1 MSMGFLGWMRR
12 RDRGVHA
19 HDKQEIAELTERV
32 TRLNPR
38 LRLVSRYQQRLR
50 PSLGQALD
58 YVRELV
64 HGLPDPREAS
74 TQAWG
79 TDPYIQ
85 AFFGTPRDVQ
95 LAFSRSPELREF
107 FEQSPGTLQA
117 CAVLGME
124 MTERRTLGV
133 ALEGDV
139 MRTDVAQTTIS
150 FGDHKVRII
159 AGTDAA
165 LREEIVRRMF
175 DQFGMEGLARFAAGK
190 SRRDILE
197 RERALL
203 VARLRLLQRQGTG
216 MRSVFGGDGEATP
229 GEQARLSEQVAGNER
244 ELAQLG
250 PESGTLDRQLECLAD
265 VFADARSC
273 FSVEKRHLRLSAMN
287 VLLASDSTG
296 PAHEIDLL
304 TAHVPGDPPLV
315 RSFTLVR
322 IARGE
327 LLPATALL
335 DEAERLLGAP

>member
-1 MSMGFLGWMRR
+1 MGFPGWLRR
-12 RDRGVHA
+12 RAARVHA

-50 PSLGQALD
+50 PALGQALD
-58 YVRELV
+58 YVRERV
-64 HGLPDPREAS
+64 QELPAPREAS
-74 TQAWG
+74 PQAWG
-79 TDPYIQ
+79 TDPCIQ

-95 LAFSRSPELREF
+95 LVFSRSPELQEF
-107 FEQSPGTLQA
+107 FQQSPDTPQA
-117 CAVLGME
+117 YAVLGMA

-139 MRTDVAQTTIS
+139 MRTDVPQTTVS

-175 DQFGMEGLARFAAGK
+175 DQLAMEGLARFAAGK
-190 SRRDILE
+190 SRRDVLE
-197 RERALL
+197 REQALL

-216 MRSVFGGDGEATP
+216 MRSVFGGDGDATP
-229 GEQARLSEQVAGNER
+229 GEQGRLSEQVAENER

-250 PESGTLDRQLECLAD
+250 PETGALDRQLECLAE

-273 FSVEKRHLRLSAMN
+273 FSLEKRPLRLSAMN
-287 VLLASDSTG
+287 VLLAPDIAA

-315 RSFTLVR
+315 RSFALVHF
-322 IARGE
+322 ARGDM
-327 LLPATALL
+327 LAATALI
-335 DEAERLLGAP
+335 DEAERLLGGP

>member
-1 MSMGFLGWMRR
+1 MGFPGWLRR
-12 RDRGVHA
+12 RATRVHA

-50 PSLGQALD
+50 PALGQALD
-58 YVRELV
+58 YVRERV
-64 HGLPDPREAS
+64 QGLPAPREAS
-74 TQAWG
+74 PQAWG
-79 TDPYIQ
+79 TDPCIQ

-95 LAFSRSPELREF
+95 LVFSRSPELREF
-107 FEQSPGTLQA
+107 FQQSPDTPQA
-117 CAVLGME
+117 YAVLGMA

-133 ALEGDV
+133 SLEGGV
-139 MRTDVAQTTIS
+139 MRTDVQQTTIS

-175 DQFGMEGLARFAAGK
+175 DQLAMEGLARFAAGK
-190 SRRDILE
+190 SRRDVLE
-197 RERALL
+197 REQALL

-216 MRSVFGGDGEATP
+216 MRSVFGGDEEAMP
-229 GEQARLSEQVAGNER
+229 GEQARLSEQVAENER

-250 PESGTLDRQLECLAD
+250 PETGALDRQLECLAE
-265 VFADARSC
+265 VLADARSC
-273 FSVEKRHLRLSAMN
+273 FSLEQRPLRLSAMN
-287 VLLASDSTG
+287 VLLAPDSTV

-315 RSFTLVR
+315 RSFSLVR
-322 IARGE
+322 FARGDM
-327 LLPATALL
+327 LAATALI
-335 DEAERLLGAP
+335 DEAERLLGGS